1 MQNYLTGESLY
12 IMSFKNKANFKKF
25 YTLSLLLFLYLS
37 QGLPF
42 GFQVTALPVYL
53 RESGISLTIIG
64 YSTALALPWLFK
76 AFWAPLLDS
85 SWSSSMGRRR
95 SWIIPLQILMIISML
110 SAFYTCRMGLIP
122 LLVNIFFMNF
132 FAATQD
138 IAVDGLAVDILK
150 ENDLGF
156 GNTAQV
162 AGYKLG
168 MIISG
173 GILVWLSSVISWN
186 LLFVIMG
193 AIAVI
198 PLILILFFRERENAD
213 AGDAERI
220 SIRSVLSIFIDSVK
234 YPAFKWLLLFVG
246 TYKFGEIIIDVM
258 FKPFLID
265 SGIKSAEIGLWVGT
279 YGMAASILG
288 SIAGGYLSSRLH
300 VYRALLTASAARL
313 IPLIF
318 ISFLSFWIPGREY
331 VIASTLFEHFFGGM
345 LTTTLFAFMMW
356 NSDKRIGATHYTILA
371 SVEVLGKMPG
381 GFFSG
386 VIAESAGYTCTFI
399 AGTVISAA
407 VIFILPL
414 YRRSLVKEH
423 I

>member
-1 MQNYLTGESLY
+1 
-12 IMSFKNKANFKKF
+12 MSFKNKVNFKKF
-25 YTLSLLLFLYLS
+25 YILTLLLFLYLS

-53 RESGISLTIIG
+53 RENGISLTIIG
-64 YSTALALPWLFK
+64 YSTALALPWLLK
-76 AFWAPLLDS
+76 ALWSPIIDSFWS
-85 SWSSSMGRRR
+85 RRMGRRR
-95 SWIIPLQILMIISML
+95 TWIIPLQLLMIISML
-110 SAFYTCRMGLIP
+110 SAFYTCRMGLVP
-122 LLVNIFFMNF
+122 LLVNIFIMNL

-150 ENDLGF
+150 EADLGF

-173 GILVWLSSVISWN
+173 GVLVWLSSIIHWN
-186 LLFVIMG
+186 FLFIIMG
-193 AIAVI
+193 AIAAI
-198 PLILILFFRERENAD
+198 PLVLVIFFREG
-213 AGDAERI
+213 GDSEI
-220 SIRSVLSIFIDSVK
+220 SDEESIDIKGVVSVFIDSVK

-246 TYKFGEIIIDVM
+246 TYKLGEIMIDVM

-265 SGIKSAEIGLWVGT
+265 AGITSAEIGLWVGT
-279 YGMAASILG
+279 YGMGASIAG
-288 SIAGGYLSSRLH
+288 SLAGGYLASRLH
-300 VYRALLTASAARL
+300 VYRALFIASIARL

-318 ISFLSFWIPGREY
+318 ITVLTFGIPGRGY
-331 VIASTLFEHFFGGM
+331 VAASTLFEHFFGGM

-371 SVEVLGKMPG
+371 CVEVLGKTPG
-381 GFFSG
+381 SIFSG
-386 VIAESAGYTCTFI
+386 VIAESAGYTFTFI
-399 AGTVISAA
+399 TGTVISAA
-407 VIFILPL
+407 VILILPL
-414 YRRSLVKEH
+414 YRRSLIKEQ

>member
-1 MQNYLTGESLY
+1 
-12 IMSFKNKANFKKF
+12 MSFKNKANFKKI
-25 YTLSLLLFLYLS
+25 YTLSLLLFLYMS

-64 YSTALALPWLFK
+64 YSTSLALPWLLK
-76 AFWAPLLDS
+76 ALWAPLLDS
-85 SWSSSMGRRR
+85 FWSRRLGRRR
-95 SWIIPLQILMIISML
+95 TWIIPLQVLMIVSML
-110 SAFYTCRMGLIP
+110 AAFYTSRLGLIP
-122 LLVNIFFMNF
+122 LLVNIFFMNL

-138 IAVDGLAVDILK
+138 ISVDGLAVDILK
-150 ENDLGF
+150 EGDLGP

-173 GILVWLSSVISWN
+173 GVLVWMSAIIQWN
-186 LLFVIMG
+186 LLFLIMG
-193 AIAVI
+193 VIAAI
-198 PLILILFFRERENAD
+198 PLLLIILYKE
-213 AGDAERI
+213 GDGCKTVCAERI
-220 SIRSVLSIFIDSVK
+220 GLRDVVSIFTDSVK
-234 YPAFKWLLLFVG
+234 NPAFKWLLLFVG
-246 TYKFGEIIIDVM
+246 TYKSGEIIIDVM

-265 SGIKSAEIGLWVGT
+265 AGIKSSEIGLWVGT
-279 YGMAASILG
+279 YGMAASIAG
-288 SIAGGYLSSRLH
+288 SLAGGVLASKFN
-300 VYRALLTASAARL
+300 VYRALFTASIARL
-313 IPLIF
+313 FPLIF
-318 ISFLSFWIPGREY
+318 IVFLTFGIPCKGY

-381 GFFSG
+381 SFFSG
-386 VIAESAGYTCTFI
+386 VITEFAGYTDTFI

-414 YRRSLVKEH
+414 YKRSL
-423 I
+423 

>member
-1 MQNYLTGESLY
+1 
-12 IMSFKNKANFKKF
+12 MSFKNKVNFKKF
-25 YTLSLLLFLYLS
+25 YTLTLLLFLYLS

-76 AFWAPLLDS
+76 ALWAPLLDS
-85 SWSSSMGRRR
+85 YWSSRIGRRR
-95 SWIIPLQILMIISML
+95 SWIIPLQLLLIISMIT
-110 SAFYTCRMGLIP
+110 AFYTSRSGFVP
-122 LLVNIFFMNF
+122 LLLNVFFMNL

-150 ENDLGF
+150 EGDLGL

-173 GILVWLSSVISWN
+173 GVLVWLSSVISWN
-186 LLFVIMG
+186 ILFVIM
-193 AIAVI
+193 ACFAAV
-198 PLILILFFRERENAD
+198 PLFLVLFLKEEELSGTVESEQEGILK
-213 AGDAERI
+213 
-220 SIRSVLSIFIDSVK
+220 VVSIFIESVK
-234 YPAFKWLLLFVG
+234 YPAFKWLLIFVC
-246 TYKFGEIIIDVM
+246 TYKFGEIIIDLM

-265 SGIKSAEIGLWVGT
+265 SGIKSSDIGLWVGT
-279 YGMAASILG
+279 YGMVASIAG
-288 SIAGGYLSSRLH
+288 SIAGGMLASKLN
-300 VYRALLTASAARL
+300 VYRALLAASIARL
-313 IPLIF
+313 FPLIF
-318 ISFLSFWIPGREY
+318 ITYLTFGIPGKEY
-331 VIASTLFEHFFGGM
+331 VVASTLLEHFFGGM

-371 SVEVLGKMPG
+371 SAEVLGKMPG
-381 GFFSG
+381 SFFSG
-386 VIAESAGYTCTFI
+386 VITEAAGYTNTFI
-399 AGTVISAA
+399 AGTVISAV

-414 YRRSLVKEH
+414 YRRSSVKEH

>member
-1 MQNYLTGESLY
+1 
-12 IMSFKNKANFKKF
+12 MSFKNKADFKKF
-25 YTLSLLLFLYLS
+25 YSLMLLLFLYLS

-53 RESGISLTIIG
+53 RGMGISLAIIG
-64 YSTALALPWLFK
+64 YSTALALPWLLK
-76 AFWAPLLDS
+76 AFWAPLVDS
-85 SWSSSMGRRR
+85 YWSKRLGRRR
-95 SWIIPLQILMIISML
+95 SWIIPLQAMMILSMIC
-110 SAFYTCRMGLIP
+110 AFYTCRMGLIP
-122 LLVNIFFMNF
+122 LLINILMMNF
-132 FAATQD
+132 FSATQD

-150 ENDLGF
+150 EGDLGL

-173 GILVWLSSVISWN
+173 GVLVWLSSMISWSF
-186 LLFVIMG
+186 LFVIMG
-193 AIAVI
+193 LIAAV
-198 PLILILFFRERENAD
+198 PLVLILFFTECEYSGNRNEECIN
-213 AGDAERI
+213 
-220 SIRSVLSIFIDSVK
+220 IRSIASIFIESLK
-234 YPAFKWLLLFVG
+234 YTPFRWLLLFVG

-265 SGIKSAEIGLWVGT
+265 SGITSGEIGLWIGT
-279 YGMAASILG
+279 YGMAASIAG
-288 SIAGGYLSSRLH
+288 SLAGGFIASKFS
-300 VYRALLTASAARL
+300 VYRALLLSSITRL
-313 IPLIF
+313 FPLIF
-318 ISFLSFWIPGREY
+318 ITYLSFGLPGKEY
-331 VIASTLFEHFFGGM
+331 VVASTLFEHFFGGM

-356 NSDKRIGATHYTILA
+356 NSDKRIGATHYTVLA

-381 GFFSG
+381 SFFSG
-386 VIAESAGYTCTFI
+386 LIAQTAGYTFTFL

-414 YRRSLVKEH
+414 YRRSFHKEH